1 MLSRY
6 NQETIF
12 IECKDIENLKFGDTD
27 SWKTA
32 GSSVWNR
39 RKLNITSL
47 PIARE
52 HAKIEAVANARQSL
66 EMRMREKSSA

>member
-6 NQETIF
+6 NQEIIF
-12 IECKDIENLKFGDTD
+12 VDCKDIENVTFGDTD

-32 GSSVWNR
+32 GSSVLNR
-39 RKLNITSL
+39 QKLNITSL
-47 PIARE
+47 PVARE

-66 EMRMREKSSA
+66 EMRMREAARR